1 MIRKFSFS
9 KRSNFR
15 CSSRNWSKE
24 EIKVALSTRSLYLT
38 TSACSTACKVKISH
52 NLKLFSVIQDLL
64 EAATSTITVVV
75 VSTFACQ
82 TNQSTTSTRKVF
94 SPPPLCMVLNMRLTL
109 LVHSRAASTITTCH
123 VQCVTSR
130 HVPLRL
136 WYPQG
141 MTVLLI
147 GPSSIMG
154 IWCHGT
160 TTTRNLV
167 ISCALMQT
175 RSSFTEATRE
185 KMAPC
190 CTLWKGHAVRC
201 HVCRMFPA
209 ESWHALCAP
218 SEEKQNDSRKVW
230 LHVNVAETSPLH
242 PSPF

>member
-1 MIRKFSFS
+1 MICKFSFC

-15 CSSRNWSKE
+15 CYSRNWSKE

-38 TSACSTACKVKISH
+38 TSVCSTAWKVKISH
-52 NLKLFSVIQDLL
+52 NLKLFFVTQDLL
-64 EAATSTITVVV
+64 EAATTTITVVV

-94 SPPPLCMVLNMRLTL
+94 SPPPSCMVLSMKSAL
-109 LVHSRAASTITTCH
+109 LIHSRAAFTITTCH
-123 VQCVTSR
+123 VQCVRSR
-130 HVPLRL
+130 HVPLRS

-175 RSSFTEATRE
+175 RSSFTGAMPE

-190 CTLWKGHAVRC
+190 CTLWKAHAVRC
-201 HVCRMFPA
+201 HVYRMLLA

-218 SEEKQNDSRKVW
+218 SEAKQNESRKML